1 MQRRALGAT
10 GEHLSII
17 GMGGIVVSRLP
28 QPEADAIVAEAV
40 DRGVNYFDVAPTYG
54 DAEERLGPALEPHRD
69 GVFLACKTGKRD
81 AEGARHE
88 LERSLR
94 HLHTDHFDLYQL
106 HGLTT
111 LAEVETA
118 FGDGGALE
126 TVEAA
131 RQEGKVRFIGFS
143 AHSVEAAEEALRRYR
158 FDSILFPFN
167 CVCWHHGFGPQVL
180 EAAREAG
187 AARLAL
193 KALARTNWPEGGEK
207 KWKKCWY
214 QPFDRRE
221 EAALALRFTLSQD
234 LTAAVSSGEPTLFKM
249 AVEIAEEFEPVGP
262 DELARI
268 AALAEPLHPI
278 FPEK

>member
-10 GEHLSII
+10 GENLSII
-17 GMGGIVVSRLP
+17 GMGGIVVSRVP
-28 QPEADAIVAEAV
+28 QREADAIVAEAV
-40 DRGVNYFDVAPTYG
+40 DRGVNYFDVAPSYG

-69 GVFLACKTGKRD
+69 GVFLACKTGKRE
-81 AEGARHE
+81 AEGARAE
-88 LERSLR
+88 MEQSLR
-94 HLHTDHFDLYQL
+94 NLRTDHFDLYQL

-118 FGDGGALE
+118 FGPGGAIE

-131 RQEGKVRFIGFS
+131 RREGKVRFLGFS
-143 AHSVEAAEEALRRYR
+143 AHSVEAAQEALRRYR
-158 FDSILFPFN
+158 FDTILFPFN
-167 CVCWHHGFGPQVL
+167 CVCWHHGFGPQVM

-214 QPFDRRE
+214 QPFDQRE
-221 EAALALRFTLSQD
+221 EAALALRFTLSQEV
-234 LTAAVSSGEPTLFKM
+234 TAAVSSGEPALFKLAM
-249 AVEIAEEFEPVGP
+249 DIAEQFKPLEP
-262 DELARI
+262 DEVARV
-268 AALAEPLHPI
+268 AALAEPLEPI